1 MQRED
6 IVIYPEKT
14 NPALIQIHKSNQM
27 RAICLAEAQRARS
40 LYIGLVARGEDRRA
54 TQDRLYQSTSA
65 RTLSGFTVDG
75 INTWLGEMA
84 VTSGHVLPHEFGWED
99 DGVVPEFH
107 EGAHDL
113 NQVLELL

>member
-40 LYIGLVARGEDRRA
+40 LYIGLVSRGQDSRFE
-54 TQDRLYQSTSA
+54 QDRLYQSTSA
-65 RTLSGFTVDG
+65 RTLSGFNRDG
-75 INTWLGEMA
+75 INGWLGEMA

-99 DGVVPEFH
+99 DGVSPEFH